1 MKLSPPTRVSD
12 IPLTAG
18 RPRMARQA
26 WPLRMLWKRRFFL
39 LFVMLPTLLAG
50 IYFYAFAAGQ
60 YVSEARFV
68 VRGRQESRGGSALSE
83 ALGAATGFKQMPEEA
98 VTVRDYLQS
107 HDAVEALKRRIGLI
121 DIYRRPEADRVA
133 RLWDPDLPAE
143 FLQLYYNHM
152 NTIRVD
158 TTAGITTIQ
167 ARAFRPEDA
176 QQVAEA
182 QLAISE
188 EFINQLSSRARTAS
202 VENAQAEL
210 DRAEQRV
217 VGAQLA
223 LTEWRQREQAVD
235 PAGIAQIS
243 QQGFAALET
252 ALNASRTELQEKSN
266 YMRGDNPQIANLRN
280 RIAALEARIQ
290 TERSRLSTGTQ
301 ALPERL
307 AVFER
312 LSLEREF
319 ATKQLA
325 SAAASLEAAR
335 MDAQRQQLFLSRVV
349 QPNLAE
355 YPLYPKSALTLF
367 SIFAVLSMTYGVAWL
382 LIQGV
387 REHAL

>member
-1 MKLSPPTRVSD
+1 
-12 IPLTAG
+12 
-18 RPRMARQA
+18 
-26 WPLRMLWKRRFFL
+26 
-39 LFVMLPTLLAG
+39 
-50 IYFYAFAAGQ
+50 
-60 YVSEARFV
+60 
-68 VRGRQESRGGSALSE
+68 
-83 ALGAATGFKQMPEEA
+83 
-98 VTVRDYLQS
+98 
-107 HDAVEALKRRIGLI
+107 
-121 DIYRRPEADRVA
+121 
-133 RLWDPDLPAE
+133 
-143 FLQLYYNHM
+143 
-152 NTIRVD
+152 
-158 TTAGITTIQ
+158 
-167 ARAFRPEDA
+167 
-176 QQVAEA
+176 
-182 QLAISE
+182 
-188 EFINQLSSRARTAS
+188 
-202 VENAQAEL
+202 
-210 DRAEQRV
+210 
-217 VGAQLA
+217 
-223 LTEWRQREQAVD
+223 
-235 PAGIAQIS
+235 
-243 QQGFAALET
+243 
-252 ALNASRTELQEKSN
+252 
-266 YMRGDNPQIANLRN
+266 MRGDNPQIANLRN